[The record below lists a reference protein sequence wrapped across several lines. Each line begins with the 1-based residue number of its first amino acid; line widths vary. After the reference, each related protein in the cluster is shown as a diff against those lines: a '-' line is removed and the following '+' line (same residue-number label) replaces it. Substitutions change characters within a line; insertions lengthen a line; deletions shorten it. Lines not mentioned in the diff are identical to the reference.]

1 MSVNEAL
8 QNAISTGMQMVD
20 KYFDKV
26 TIELSD
32 SEDEGEEV
40 QKR

>member
-1 MSVNEAL
+1 MSMAEAV
-8 QNAISTGMQMVD
+8 QKAIAIAVPMVD

-32 SEDEGEEV
+32 SDDDGEEV

>member
-1 MSVNEAL
+1 MSVTEAL
-8 QNAISTGMQMVD
+8 QNAITTGMQMVD